1 MMVLLAQLWAAVRV
15 RPGIATC
22 LAIALLA
29 GLANYPLWERRLVVT
44 GQHELIRQQGETMLA
59 ALTDRSRINADL
71 AALTEAQEVIDRN
84 LVSEQS
90 MEVNLGYFYRL
101 EKLNRVRLSRIDQ
114 LGATPADRDSPFR
127 TIPVSLQV
135 SGTYRNLLAFVREL
149 ETGPRIMRTSSY
161 RLERADPSGG
171 ELALYL
177 TVELLAHP

>member
-1 MMVLLAQLWAAVRV
+1 MVLLAQLWAAVRLH
-15 RPGIATC
+15 PGIATC
-22 LAIALLA
+22 LTIALLA
-29 GLANYPLWERRLVVT
+29 GLANYPLWQRREGVT
-44 GQHELIRQQGETMLA
+44 RQHELVRQQGETMLA

-71 AALTEAQEVIDRN
+71 AALTEAQKIIDRN
-84 LVSEQS
+84 LISEQS

-114 LGATPADRDSPFR
+114 LGAAPADPDSPFR

-135 SGTYRNLLAFVREL
+135 SGTYRNLLAFMREL

-161 RLERADPSGG
+161 RLERTDPHGG